1 MHKVD
6 EEVFAVAMRAAT
18 LANGAIKH
26 NEIRQDS
33 ERESMV
39 KAYEQQNG
47 RSYDTDMQPLDEN
60 NFALD
65 EEEDDDEDFRF
76 HE

>member
-1 MHKVD
+1 
-6 EEVFAVAMRAAT
+6 
-18 LANGAIKH
+18 
-26 NEIRQDS
+26 
-33 ERESMV
+33 MV